1 MTAQQNGNQVTL
13 TQADQQ
19 IVRWIAK
26 EVADSLGQEF
36 AAAQGEAM
44 AQMIELHKVTCATSQ
59 QWFGSKRFL
68 VGLLVGL
75 GLLTAASSALGSVFI
90 WLLTGP

>member
-1 MTAQQNGNQVTL
+1 MTTQSNSNQVTL

-26 EVADSLGQEF
+26 EVADSLGKEI

-44 AQMIELHKVTCATSQ
+44 AQMIELHKATCQTSQ

-75 GLLTAASSALGSVFI
+75 GALTAGGSALGSALI
-90 WLLTGP
+90 KLLMGS